1 MKLKLLVIGL
11 ISANTLFAQT
21 TPSDGKDLIRMM
33 HKQYLNKWYPS
44 LCFAQNVY
52 NYKNDS
58 LVSTDVWYETYR
70 TPGKLIL
77 KFSSWESGNGM
88 IFRNDSLYIFSKGY
102 ISNKMLRLHDLIILG
117 FDVYQQKIETTI
129 DQAERM
135 GYNLNL
141 IEKVDLNGNP
151 AWLVGD
157 SSKLCFWV
165 NASNLLFLKMKRVTA
180 NAYREVDFAK
190 YEIFD
195 GFPVATLIKFYNA
208 PGKLNMVEEYFNVRV
223 NCNVDDSVFM
233 PQKFNKSA
241 W

>member
-1 MKLKLLVIGL
+1 MKLKLIAIAL
-11 ISANTLFAQT
+11 ISVNTLFAQEM
-21 TPSDGKDLIRMM
+21 PSNGNELIRMM
-33 HKQYLNKWYPS
+33 HERYLNKWYPC

-58 LVSTDVWYETYR
+58 LVSTDVWYESYK
-70 TPGKLIL
+70 TPGNLIL
-77 KFSSWESGNGM
+77 KFTSWESGNGM
-88 IFRNDSLYIFSKGY
+88 IFRNDSLYIFSKGE
-102 ISNKMLRLHDLIILG
+102 ISNKTERLHDLIILG
-117 FDVYQQKIETTI
+117 FDVYQQKVETTI
-129 DQAERM
+129 NQAEQM

-165 NASNLLFLKMKRVTA
+165 DTQSLLFLKTKRVSA
-180 NAYREVDFAK
+180 NSYREVDFAK
-190 YEIFD
+190 YEYFD
-195 GFPVATLIKFYNA
+195 NFPVATLIKFYNA

-223 NCNVDDSVFM
+223 NCSVDDSIFT
-233 PQKFNKSA
+233 PENFSKST